1 MHRRYQ
7 LLARLEERPLSENF
21 TAQDV
26 ADPARKY
33 LVKLFLQRFST
44 PEFASALWRESGD
57 KARAI
62 GCPHLLPYEEVGF
75 VEGRLAAIR
84 TLVDGYALDDVIR
97 RLHSKEVVLTAPL
110 ALYLVSEAARVVAQA
125 HGQGMTHGALDS
137 SHLLLGFD
145 GVLRVSGLGMMRA
158 VDASAA
164 FKPVASKLHKAF
176 RPPEQRVPGQSTAA
190 GDVYALGC
198 LAYELLTLISVA
210 SVRGGGLSTKRD
222 TLQPPSRLNRRINA
236 RIDPVIMR
244 ALETA
249 PSRRYQSAAQFAEAL
264 QSLFATLGSAVG
276 PQELAHFAREV
287 FPNEVSLTGGSSA
300 SNLPFVEPFEL
311 MPLAAE
317 GGAPVDATQGEPSSA
332 APLDATKDA
341 IPVLPVAPPPLP
353 ARETSIRQVLQVLEE
368 SFRED
373 VELSAQ
379 AQQLFED
386 AFAEDGGE
394 VASKAAAPSSAVGGK
409 LHPMEDEAAHQS
421 RIRRETQESIAVSG
435 APRPVQPLTT
445 PPEAGSDSLFDA
457 PMAVADNVPSL
468 ASVVSALSAEAA
480 ALADASAA
488 RPTPSLLEP
497 DAWGSSPAIA
507 AVPSPAAPASISS
520 EGGASPAIGS
530 DPLASWDAPAGP
542 MPVFN
547 RRVSAGDA
555 GDAPADP
562 STVRDVPLMRM
573 LARQDGMNNP
583 VATPA
588 DTSTDETLP
597 AQQQTSVTTPEGEGT
612 SGTQPVEEA
621 SWSAFSS
628 PPKAGRAGR
637 AKRQSPAS
645 ATARANRGSG
655 AGANRER
662 EDEEDWRVRPEPA
675 ALSERPRPRRWGAWG
690 VAFLCA
696 AALAVAIVAVRFRD
710 NPGAARLS
718 KEALE
723 KLTSAVEQRARPAYL
738 SVETNVRATVI
749 INGKKSPVEAPFEKL
764 ELSPGRHIVR
774 LLHEGEVR
782 EFGLFLEEGQHEL
795 RVEHFTLGG
804 AGDEANKDEVGQ
816 ASRAP
821 NRPRAKSR
829 KTSGR

>member
-62 GCPHLLPYEEVGF
+62 GCPHLMPYEEVGF
-75 VEGRLAAIR
+75 VAGRLAAIR
-84 TLVDGYALDDVIR
+84 TLIDGYALDDVIR

-110 ALYLVSEAARVVAQA
+110 ALYLVSEAARIVAQA

-158 VDASAA
+158 VDAATA
-164 FKPVASKLHKAF
+164 LKPVAPKLHKAF
-176 RPPEQRVPGQSTAA
+176 RPPEQRAPGQSTAV

-287 FPNEVSLTGGSSA
+287 FPNEVSLTGGASA
-300 SNLPFVEPFEL
+300 ANLPFVEPFEL
-311 MPLAAE
+311 SPQTVASEGQTSAGQVDPASAA
-317 GGAPVDATQGEPSSA
+317 PQDATQE
-332 APLDATKDA
+332 A
-341 IPVLPVAPPPLP
+341 IPVRPAAPQPQP

-373 VELSAQ
+373 IELSAQ
-379 AQQLFED
+379 AHQLFEG
-386 AFAEDGGE
+386 AFAEDGAE
-394 VASKAAAPSSAVGGK
+394 VAVKAATPSGTAGGGK
-409 LHPMEDEAAHQS
+409 LHPIEDEATHQA
-421 RIRRETQESIAVSG
+421 RIRSSTQEALAAARE
-435 APRPVQPLTT
+435 APKPAQTQA
-445 PPEAGSDSLFDA
+445 AGSDSLFDV
-457 PMAVADNVPSL
+457 PLAVADNVPSL

-480 ALADASAA
+480 ALADASST
-488 RPTPSLLEP
+488 RQTPPLLTP
-497 DAWGSSPAIA
+497 DAWDSSSAA
-507 AVPSPAAPASISS
+507 MTAVPAPAVSESLSS
-520 EGGASPAIGS
+520 EGFPWPAAGS

-547 RRVSAGDA
+547 RRVSPGAAD
-555 GDAPADP
+555 DAPADP

-573 LARQDGMNNP
+573 LARLDGMNNS
-583 VATPA
+583 VATPSGA
-588 DTSTDETLP
+588 STDEAL
-597 AQQQTSVTTPEGEGT
+597 AVQRQTTAKISEDADGPELQPGEE
-612 SGTQPVEEA
+612 S

-628 PPKAGRAGR
+628 PPKAGRAAK
-637 AKRQSPAS
+637 AKRQSPAT
-645 ATARANRGSG
+645 ATARASRSGGST
-655 AGANRER
+655 ATRTRE
-662 EDEEDWRVRPEPA
+662 EEEDWRVRPEPVA
-675 ALSERPRPRRWGAWG
+675 QSARPRSRHWGAWG
-690 VAFLCA
+690 GALLCA
-696 AALAVAIVAVRFRD
+696 VALAGVVIAVRFQD

-738 SVETNVRATVI
+738 SVQTNAKATVI
-749 INGKKSPVEAPFEKL
+749 INGKKSPVEAPFEKM
-764 ELSPGRHIVR
+764 ELAPGRHIVR
-774 LLHEGEVR
+774 LLHEDEVR

-795 RVEHFTLGG
+795 RIEHFTIGD
-804 AGDEANKDEVGQ
+804 AGDASGEREAGQ
-816 ASRAP
+816 ASRASEKS
-821 NRPRAKSR
+821 RAKSR